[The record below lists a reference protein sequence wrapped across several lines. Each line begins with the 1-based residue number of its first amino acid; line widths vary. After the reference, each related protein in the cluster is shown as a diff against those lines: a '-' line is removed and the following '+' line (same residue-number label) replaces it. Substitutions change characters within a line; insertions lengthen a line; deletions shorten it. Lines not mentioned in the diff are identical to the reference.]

1 MRITINPKTI
11 YNKEEL
17 EYFNKL
23 NINEKKNLLKKEYN
37 INNKN
42 DNIPIRFKILDL
54 DINNS
59 YKNHLLSTK
68 NN

>member
-23 NINEKKNLLKKEYN
+23 NINEKKK
-37 INNKN
+37 
-42 DNIPIRFKILDL
+42 F
-54 DINNS
+54 
-59 YKNHLLSTK
+59 T
-68 NN
+68 